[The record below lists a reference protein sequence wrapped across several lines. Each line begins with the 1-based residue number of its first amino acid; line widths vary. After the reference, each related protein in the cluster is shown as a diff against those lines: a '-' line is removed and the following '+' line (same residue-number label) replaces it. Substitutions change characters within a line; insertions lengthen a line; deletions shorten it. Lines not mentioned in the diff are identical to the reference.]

1 MNEKK
6 LVWDQLRDLL
16 MKQRFGVVATHSNGK
31 PYTSLVAFA
40 ATDDL
45 RDLIFVTSNETR
57 KFKNIISNANAA
69 MMIDNR
75 SNTESDISSAF
86 AATACGTCRVI
97 EKAQSQSL
105 IDLYVKKHPELRE
118 FILSPSSA
126 LIDLQIE
133 TYYFVKR
140 FQQVFEL
147 KIS

>member
-57 KFKNIISNANAA
+57 KFKNIISG
-69 MMIDNR
+69 
-75 SNTESDISSAF
+75 F
-86 AATACGTCRVI
+86 L
-97 EKAQSQSL
+97 KSL
-105 IDLYVKKHPELRE
+105 H
-118 FILSPSSA
+118 
-126 LIDLQIE
+126 
-133 TYYFVKR
+133 
-140 FQQVFEL
+140 
-147 KIS
+147 